1 MKRLHF
7 LMSLLLLSALSQA
20 SHSADTRWYTW
31 DDVVKGG
38 NVFANQCASCHG
50 AKAEGKTPAPALNGT
65 AHAWHHSF
73 SQLKQTIKKGTQR
86 LGGSM
91 PPFEDKL
98 NDQEINQALAWVQ
111 SHWSDEVYSLWLK
124 NTGGRK

>member
-1 MKRLHF
+1 M
-7 LMSLLLLSALSQA
+7 LLLSALSQA
-20 SHSADTRWYTW
+20 SHSADTKWYTW

-38 NVFANQCASCHG
+38 KVFANQCASCHG
-50 AKAEGKTPAPALNGT
+50 EKAEGKAPAPALNGT

>member
-1 MKRLHF
+1 MMKRLQF
-7 LMSLLLLSALSQA
+7 LMTLLLLSFLSQA
-20 SHSADTRWYTW
+20 SHSADARWYTW
-31 DDVVKGG
+31 DDVVKG
-38 NVFANQCASCHG
+38 
-50 AKAEGKTPAPALNGT
+50 KAPAPALNGT